1 MKLTILST
9 SDTHGFI
16 EPTNYVNARNDK
28 PFGLERAASCIKQ
41 LQQTNEN
48 TITIDN
54 GDYLEGSPLAYY
66 IAKIKNQAGPLQI
79 DESFD
84 MIDYDYGVLGN
95 HEFNYGL
102 SYLQHSIK
110 ASKRQDLCANIIDR
124 NGDHILG
131 DPYAIQDINGVKVGI
146 IGMTTRGATKW
157 ESSENLVGL
166 QFLSVAETAKK
177 YVPIVRKQAD
187 IVIVAYH
194 GGFERNSKGIA
205 TEPLEGSENESYA
218 MLKDVP
224 GIDALVT
231 GHQHRQIAEKLFDV
245 PVTQPGHRGE
255 FVGRIDLEI
264 EKVDDHY
271 RVTNS
276 TAELIKTADYQPDP
290 TIKNYIKPLSNTVN
304 KWLDEPLSKIEGSLY
319 FDDAFDA
326 RIHKTSFIE
335 FIQKVQMATMGVDI
349 SATAL
354 FNNEAH
360 GFENPIT
367 MRNIMTNYVYPNKL
381 AVLEISGAD
390 LKAAME
396 TSAKYFTVKNGEIA
410 VNEAFVYPKARHYN
424 YDMYEGVD
432 YTIKVSNPVGQRI
445 IDLTYHGQP
454 IQPDQRLKI
463 VLNQYRASGG
473 GHFPMYSNDKVI
485 AKDSVMMSQ
494 LIANYLR
501 KHPVVKATNNHN
513 FKVII

>member
-16 EPTNYVNARNDK
+16 EPTNYVNAQNDK

-41 LQQTNEN
+41 LQQANEN
-48 TITIDN
+48 TITINN

-66 IAKIKNQAGPLQI
+66 IAKIKDQAGPSQI
-79 DESFD
+79 DESFN

-102 SYLQHSIK
+102 SYLQNSIK
-110 ASKRQDLCANIIDR
+110 ETARKDLCANIVDR

-131 DPYAIQDINGVKVGI
+131 EPYAIQEINGVKVGI

-187 IVIVAYH
+187 IVIIAYH
-194 GGFERNSKGIA
+194 GGFERNSEGVA

-231 GHQHRQIAEKLFDV
+231 GHQHRKIAEKLFGI

-264 EKVDDHY
+264 EKIDGKYQVID
-271 RVTNS
+271 S
-276 TAELIKTADYQPDP
+276 SAELVKTANYQPNQ
-290 TIKNYIKPLSNTVN
+290 TIRNYIKPLSNKVN

-335 FIQKVQMATMGVDI
+335 FIQKVQMETMGVDI

-381 AVLEISGAD
+381 AILELSGAE

-396 TSAKYFTVKNGEIA
+396 TSAKYFT
-410 VNEAFVYPKARHYN
+410 
-424 YDMYEGVD
+424 
-432 YTIKVSNPVGQRI
+432 
-445 IDLTYHGQP
+445 
-454 IQPDQRLKI
+454 
-463 VLNQYRASGG
+463 
-473 GHFPMYSNDKVI
+473 
-485 AKDSVMMSQ
+485 
-494 LIANYLR
+494 
-501 KHPVVKATNNHN
+501 
-513 FKVII
+513 

>member
-16 EPTNYVNARNDK
+16 EPTNYVSATNDK
-28 PFGLERAASCIKQ
+28 PFGLERAAACINK
-41 LQQTNEN
+41 LQTENDN

-66 IAKIKNQAGPLQI
+66 IAKIKKQSGPDQI
-79 DESFD
+79 DHAFN
-84 MIDYDYGVLGN
+84 MVNYDYGILGN

-102 SYLQHSIK
+102 EYMQSSIHNTD
-110 ASKRQDLCANIIDR
+110 RQILCANIVDQ
-124 NGDHILG
+124 NDEHVLG
-131 DPYAIQDINGVKVGI
+131 APYAIQTINGINVGI

-157 ESSENLVGL
+157 ESSENIIGL
-166 QFLSVAETAKK
+166 KFLSVAETAKK
-177 YVPIVRKQAD
+177 YVPIVRQKAD

-194 GGFERNSKGIA
+194 GGFERNSEGVA
-205 TEPLEGSENESYA
+205 TEPLEDSENESYA
-218 MLKDVP
+218 MLRDVP

-231 GHQHRQIAEKLFDV
+231 GHQHRKIAEKLFNV

-255 FVGRIDLEI
+255 FVGKIDLDI
-264 EKVDDHY
+264 QHVGDRYQVVDSDAQL
-271 RVTNS
+271 V
-276 TAELIKTADYQPDP
+276 KTADYAPDQQ
-290 TIKNYIKPLSNTVN
+290 IKEYIKPLSNKVN
-304 KWLDEPLSKIEGSLY
+304 HWLDEPLSKIDGSLY
-319 FDDAFDA
+319 FADAFDA
-326 RIHKTSFIE
+326 RINKTSFIE
-335 FIQKVQMATMGVDI
+335 FIQKVQMETMGVDI

-381 AVLEISGAD
+381 AALEISGAD

-396 TSAKYFTVKNGEIA
+396 ISAKYFAIKDHQIA

-432 YTIKVSNPVGQRI
+432 YTIKVSNPVGHRI
-445 IDLTYHGQP
+445 MNLTYHGQP
-454 IQPDQRLKI
+454 VHPDQKLKI
-463 VLNQYRASGG
+463 ALNQYRASGG
-473 GHFPMYSNDKVI
+473 GHFPMFSNDKVI

-501 KHPVVKATNNHN
+501 KHPYIKATNNHN
-513 FKVII
+513 FHVVE

>member
-16 EPTNYVNARNDK
+16 EPTNYVSAQNDK
-28 PFGLERAASCIKQ
+28 PFGLERAASCIKH
-41 LQQTNEN
+41 LQSECKN

-66 IAKIKNQAGPLQI
+66 IAKIKDQSGPDQI
-79 DESFD
+79 DASFN
-84 MIDYDYGVLGN
+84 MINYDYGVLGN

-102 SYLQHSIK
+102 PYLQNSIK
-110 ASKRQDLCANIIDR
+110 HTHRQDLCANIVDQ
-124 NGDHILG
+124 NGDHVLG
-131 DPYAIQDINGVKVGI
+131 APYAIKEIDGVKVGI

-157 ESSENLVGL
+157 ESSENIIGL
-166 QFLSVAETAKK
+166 QFLSVAETASK
-177 YVPIVRKQAD
+177 YVPIVRQQAD
-187 IVIVAYH
+187 VVVIAYH
-194 GGFERNSKGIA
+194 GGFERNSEGVA

-231 GHQHRQIAEKLFDV
+231 GHQHRKIASKLFNV
-245 PVTQPGHRGE
+245 PITQPGHRGE
-255 FVGRIDLEI
+255 FVGKIDLNI
-264 EKVDDHY
+264 EKVDGKY
-271 RVTNS
+271 RVTS
-276 TAELIKTADYQPDP
+276 SDAELVKTADYAPDP
-290 TIKNYIKPLSNTVN
+290 AIKNYIKPLSQQVN
-304 KWLDEPLSKIEGSLY
+304 RWLDEPLSKIDGSLY
-319 FDDAFDA
+319 FDDAFEA
-326 RIHKTSFIE
+326 RVHKTSFIE
-335 FIQKVQMATMGVDI
+335 FIQKVQMETMGVDI

-381 AVLEISGAD
+381 AVLEITGAD

-396 TSAKYFTVKNGEIA
+396 ISAKYFALKDGQIV
-410 VNEAFVYPKARHYN
+410 VNEAFIYPKARHYN
-424 YDMYEGVD
+424 YDMYEGVN
-432 YTIKVSNPVGQRI
+432 YTIKVGNPEGQRI
-445 IDLTYHGQP
+445 IDLTYHGEP
-454 IQPDQRLKI
+454 VRPDQKLKI

-473 GHFPMYSNDKVI
+473 GHFPMFSNDKVI

-501 KHPVVKATNNHN
+501 NHPHIKATNNHN
-513 FKVII
+513 FKVIK